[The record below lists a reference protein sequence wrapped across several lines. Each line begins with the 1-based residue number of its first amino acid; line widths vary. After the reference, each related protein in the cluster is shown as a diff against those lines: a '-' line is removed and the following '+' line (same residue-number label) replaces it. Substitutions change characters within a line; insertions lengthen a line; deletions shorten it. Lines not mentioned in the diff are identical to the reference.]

1 MHLSLPSAL
10 SLLLTTT
17 LALASPFTQTP
28 FTAPMSNSP
37 TVLLP
42 HARDHAT
49 YSNYE
54 QVQTKHLHLDW
65 TIDWTKQVVGGS
77 VRLEMEVVGDK
88 GVGEV
93 VLDVRNVEVSKVE
106 MEGVELKVSTCLDCS
121 LVEKEDAVLEGQ
133 EEATRGNRQGDRRRK
148 ERLSSPRSFVRV
160 GYEPL
165 PTDRLAISS
174 SKSI

>member
-1 MHLSLPSAL
+1 MHLSLPVSL

-17 LALASPFTQTP
+17 LALASPFTTIPQIP
-28 FTAPMSNSP
+28 FAAPNVAMSNSP

-54 QVQTKHLHLDW
+54 EVQTRHLHLDW

-88 GVGEV
+88 GVEEV
-93 VLDVRNVEVSKVE
+93 VLDVRNVDVSKVE
-106 MEGVELKVSTCLDCS
+106 MEGVELKVSSSLESSGLDMREG
-121 LVEKEDAVLEGQ
+121 VVLWW
-133 EEATRGNRQGDRRRK
+133 R
-148 ERLSSPRSFVRV
+148 VR
-160 GYEPL
+160 
-165 PTDRLAISS
+165 
-174 SKSI
+174 

>member
-1 MHLSLPSAL
+1 MHLSLPLSL

-17 LALASPFTQTP
+17 LALASPYTQTP
-28 FTAPMSNSP
+28 LIAPMSNSP

-54 QVQTKHLHLDW
+54 EVQTRHLHLDW

-93 VLDVRNVEVSKVE
+93 VLDVRNVDVSKVE
-106 MEGVELKVSTCLDCS
+106 MEGVELKVSNHLIRS
-121 LVEKEDAVLEGQ
+121 PFEVENAVLEGQ
-133 EEATRGNRQGDRRRK
+133 EGEMR
-148 ERLSSPRSFVRV
+148 
-160 GYEPL
+160 
-165 PTDRLAISS
+165 
-174 SKSI
+174 